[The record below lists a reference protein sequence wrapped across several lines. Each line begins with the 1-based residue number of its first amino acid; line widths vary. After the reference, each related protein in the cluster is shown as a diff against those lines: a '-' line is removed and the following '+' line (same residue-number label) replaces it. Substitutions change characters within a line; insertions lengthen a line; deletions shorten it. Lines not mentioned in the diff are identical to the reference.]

1 MRCGNCCTNHGE
13 SSRMYPARQIKSTSC
28 CLRAATTSRSCC
40 SRSFPLEGIARAV
53 SPSLRAVSKPP
64 ASVLL
69 EMTIAMRALGIA
81 PAVTF
86 RAIAS
91 KFEPR
96 PERRMPMFLMGCPA
110 WVMGVHNYYSPLTAI
125 SPMDANAPCRQHN
138 LKSREL
144 DFAPGTV
151 YAPQRVV
158 ANSQHIPKGM
168 DAVANG
174 MQPRARAVR
183 PAHRHFHNFE
193 AQPLRYINN
202 FWIEPPAFNLLRRK
216 NCLCGPPGKRLEAAL
231 RVLELQSQYQPQ
243 RQIKNTAQRPP
254 VNGLFARQQGRI
266 QPA

>member
-53 SPSLRAVSKPP
+53 SSSLRAVSKPP

-69 EMTIAMRALGIA
+69 EMTMAMRALGIA
-81 PAVTF
+81 PSVTF

-110 WVMGVHNYYSPLTAI
+110 WVMGVHNYYSPLAAI
-125 SPMDANAPCRQHN
+125 SPTDANAPCRQHN

-158 ANSQHIPKGM
+158 ANS
-168 DAVANG
+168 
-174 MQPRARAVR
+174 
-183 PAHRHFHNFE
+183 RHFHNFE